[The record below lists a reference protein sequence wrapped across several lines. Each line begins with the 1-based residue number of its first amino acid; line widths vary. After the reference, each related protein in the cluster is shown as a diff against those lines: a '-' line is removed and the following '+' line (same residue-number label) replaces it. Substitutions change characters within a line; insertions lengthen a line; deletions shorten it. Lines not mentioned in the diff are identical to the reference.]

1 METES
6 SQIAWPC
13 FLVPISAVTPGSRR
27 PGRTAP
33 RVAGSRSS
41 GLACDLELAGDLP
54 SSLRGTGRRHPLRPA
69 AAWLMPLLGAGQV
82 SATG

>member
-1 METES
+1 MAVLS
-6 SQIAWPC
+6 SPNQCGHTGLPQA
-13 FLVPISAVTPGSRR
+13 R
-27 PGRTAP
+27 PYSS

-41 GLACDLELAGDLP
+41 GLACDLELAGNLP
-54 SSLRGTGRRHPLRPA
+54 SSLRGTGRRHPLRLA